1 MANLQEE
8 APTPEAEHP
17 GGVDPSTAVAP
28 VAPAADSAA
37 AYLRASLVRIKGGE
51 TGVLPVVAGLLLVS
65 VLFQSLNN
73 HFLTAGNLVNLLV
86 QAAVFSLLATGE
98 VFALLLGEIDLS
110 IGFVAGVGAVVMT
123 ELVSPSVG
131 WPWWAA
137 IAAALVVCA
146 FIGFLQGSLITRIG
160 LPSFVVTL
168 AGLLFWEGVM
178 LYILGDGGSILIQDN
193 IINDIG
199 SANLTKIGGWVVML
213 AVVAVFATLTW
224 RRDTRR
230 RDAGLG
236 AAPPS
241 LTVAKILAALVAG
254 VGLVLLCNADRGV
267 LVPVYGM
274 PWVILLVF
282 AIVALWTFVLG
293 RLKFGRYV
301 YAIGGNAEAARRA
314 GINLARI
321 RTTAFMLCSLTAG
334 IAGVVYAS
342 RLRSISTS
350 LDGGTLVLYSV
361 AAAVIGGTSLFG
373 GRGKALHGVLGGVV
387 IAAIDNGMGLLG
399 FSAAAK
405 YIVTAV
411 VLLIA
416 VAIDAVARRNRP
428 EGTLASALTTK
439 WEMTR
444 RAELQV
450 SRLEVA
456 VQERAKALEV
466 ANRELETL
474 VREATQLAM
483 HDALTGLPNR
493 LLFADR
499 AAQVLAAAR
508 RDGGMPVVL
517 MLDLDGF
524 KEVNDTLG
532 HQHGDLLLQQ
542 VAQRLS
548 ALMRQN
554 ETVARFGGDE
564 FTVLLNEGGSP
575 AGAGVA
581 MRIASALEQPFHLGE
596 ATVGVE
602 ASIGIATAAMLE
614 EPTLEE
620 LLRQADIAMYKA
632 KADRSGFAH
641 FAACNDD
648 GTPGR
653 LKLIG
658 ELRQGLDREELV
670 LHYQPKIAVLG
681 GELLGVEALV
691 RWQHPSRGL
700 LPPAEF
706 IALAE
711 GSTLIH
717 RLTALVLDMAL
728 RFARTCLDQGL
739 RLPIAVNIS
748 ARSLF
753 DPDFPTIIA
762 DRLAQAG
769 VGADLLTIEITEGT
783 VMAYPD
789 LALDILTKLRDMG
802 VQLSVD
808 DYGTGY
814 STMAYLKNLPVHEL
828 KIDRSFITNLTSDH
842 NDAVIVKSAM
852 DLGHN
857 LGLSIV
863 AEGVEDEATLLAL
876 RTLGV
881 DIAQGYH
888 LGRPMPENLLQQW
901 ITDHHDAAMLLTQ
914 EPVPAGDPRLE
925 TTGGSAALPI
935 KG

>member
-1 MANLQEE
+1 MANLQEA

-17 GGVDPSTAVAP
+17 GGADPSTAA
-28 VAPAADSAA
+28 APAADSAA

-110 IGFVAGVGAVVMT
+110 IGFVAGVSAVVMT
-123 ELVSPSVG
+123 ELVSPTVG

-254 VGLVLLCNADRGV
+254 VALVLLCNADRGV

-321 RTTAFMLCSLTAG
+321 RTTAFMLCSFTAG

-564 FTVLLNEGGSP
+564 FTVLLNEGGSQ

-602 ASIGIATAAMLE
+602 ASIGIATAAMHE

-670 LHYQPKIAVLG
+670 LHYQPKIAVHG

-700 LPPAEF
+700 LLPAEF

-769 VGADLLTIEITEGT
+769 VSADLLTIEITEGT

-828 KIDRSFITNLTSDH
+828 KIDRSFITNLTIDH

-901 ITDHHDAAMLLTQ
+901 ITDHHDAAMSLTQ